1 MAGRN
6 GKKTVG
12 SLVLSLGV
20 CVVAAGVIYAFVP
33 HDDSKET
40 PVKRVDYRVELLSAR
55 RAASYPVAA
64 PEGLAKSWK
73 PTSVRYDGEGNEAW
87 HLGFLDPDGQY
98 IAVEQSTDKP
108 SRFIDEASQGAEETR
123 HEQTINGARWQR
135 YKGEKY
141 DALVLKQ
148 KKATTVVTGTAGFDG
163 LTKMAES
170 LKMERDTSA

>member
-1 MAGRN
+1 MAASK

-20 CVVAAGVIYAFVP
+20 CVVAAGVIYVFVP
-33 HDDSKET
+33 HDDSKEPT
-40 PVKRVDYRVELLSAR
+40 VKRVDYTIELLTAR

-73 PTSVRYDGEGNEAW
+73 PTSVRYRGEANEAW

-98 IAVEQSTDKP
+98 VAVEQSTDKP
-108 SRFIDEASQGAEETR
+108 SRFIDDASQGAEETSR
-123 HEQTINGARWQR
+123 TQRIGGETWQR

-141 DALVLKQ
+141 DALVLKGNGS
-148 KKATTVVTGTAGFDG
+148 TTVVTGTADFDG
-163 LTKMAES
+163 LTKMAQS
-170 LKMERDTSA
+170 LRMKKGEAA

>member
-20 CVVAAGVIYAFVP
+20 CVVAAGVAYVFIP
-33 HDDSKET
+33 HDDSKE
-40 PVKRVDYRVELLSAR
+40 PQVKRVDYRIELLTAR

-64 PEGLAKSWK
+64 PTGLPTAWK
-73 PTSVRYDGEGNEAW
+73 PTSVRYQGDPNEAW

-98 IAVEQSTDKP
+98 VAVEQSTDKP
-108 SRFIDEASQGAEETR
+108 VRFIDDASQGAEETSR
-123 HEQTINGARWQR
+123 TQTIGGESWQR

-148 KKATTVVTGTAGFDG
+148 KGSTTMVTGTAGFG
-163 LTKMAES
+163 QLTKMAEALEMKKEKAS
-170 LKMERDTSA
+170 